1 MYESAFLQIRQ
12 STQNRK
18 SQLENVNIDW
28 NLSQDEGGSIDL
40 SDEDMTVVDNSAVN
54 KLVPISGVVFLK
66 LVPLPLLSA
75 IASGELS
82 SCTIVFR

>member
-1 MYESAFLQIRQ
+1 MRRPGIFNYSKLHNQVTERFVNLHKIRQ

-40 SDEDMTVVDNSAVN
+40 SDEDMTVVDNSAV
-54 KLVPISGVVFLK
+54 KLVVSIFRALFS
-66 LVPLPLLSA
+66 LVINL
-75 IASGELS
+75 I
-82 SCTIVFR
+82 